1 MESDWG
7 LFTVPVSC
15 NKDIKSNIYPGWSP
29 CPYLKGSP
37 PLSQF
42 TMPSPPPVFGD
53 EARGLTGFRSL
64 TPGPPPASLPR
75 PVVDNWPGT
84 LLNALLDFAS
94 NNLTVSLTRDL
105 GLGGTMGFTGDLSGG
120 LPEAEADFV
129 LSWPL
134 VPGWEDGLKG
144 EREARMESLSSS
156 LLGRLMGRGIRDL
169 PEPLLDLPLSPEAE
183 PGLPASLVGV
193 VWPVPRRPE
202 EHWKYRITLNLK
214 F

>member
-7 LFTVPVSC
+7 LFTAPVSC

-120 LPEAEADFV
+120 LPEVEADFV

-202 EHWKYRITLNLK
+202 EHWKYRFSLNLK

>member
-1 MESDWG
+1 MENDWG
-7 LFTVPVSC
+7 LFTVPVSR
-15 NKDIKSNIYPGWSP
+15 NKDIKSNIYPGWFP

-64 TPGPPPASLPR
+64 TPGPPPPSLPR

-94 NNLTVSLTRDL
+94 NNLTVSLTRDF

-120 LPEAEADFV
+120 LPEADFA

-134 VPGWEDGLKG
+134 VPGCEAGLRG

-156 LLGRLMGRGIRDL
+156 LLGREIGRGI
-169 PEPLLDLPLSPEAE
+169 LDLPDLLV
-183 PGLPASLVGV
+183 LPLLASLVG
-193 VWPVPRRPE
+193 E
-202 EHWKYRITLNLK
+202 DTQELTWKHIL
-214 F
+214 

>member
-7 LFTVPVSC
+7 LFTAPVSC

-169 PEPLLDLPLSPEAE
+169 PDPLLDLPLSPEAE

-202 EHWKYRITLNLK
+202 EHWKYRFSLNLK

>member
-1 MESDWG
+1 MENDWG
-7 LFTVPVSC
+7 LFTVPVSR
-15 NKDIKSNIYPGWSP
+15 NKDIKSNIYPGWFP

-64 TPGPPPASLPR
+64 TPGPPPPSLPL

-94 NNLTVSLTRDL
+94 NNLTVSLTRDF

-120 LPEAEADFV
+120 LPEADFA
-129 LSWPL
+129 LSCPL
-134 VPGWEDGLKG
+134 VPGCEAGLRG
-144 EREARMESLSSS
+144 EREARMESLSSN
-156 LLGRLMGRGIRDL
+156 LLGRLMGLGIRDL
-169 PEPLLDLPLSPEAE
+169 PDPRLDLPLSPEAE
-183 PGLPASLVGV
+183 PGLPSPASLVGV
-193 VWPVPRRPE
+193 VYPVPRRQE
-202 EHWKYRITLNLK
+202 EH
-214 F
+214 